1 MSKKIK
7 PLLVLALIAFL
18 LNFVWEI
25 SQAPLYDCY
34 DQFLHCMWLCFK
46 ASLGDVVW
54 VLLLYG
60 IFRVSHSKTAVVLAG
75 LAIAIG
81 VELHAL
87 QTGRWAYAESMPL
100 IPFLS
105 LGLTPLL
112 QMAILPLVSIYI
124 TDNFA
129 KFKPY
134 TFTRILL
141 WLGALF
147 FLTEFFL
154 HFFGLPILEH
164 DAIFLYTHDRYIAL
178 YALTNAFLLTL
189 VSTDPKKYR
198 FLGHATLIFLLFG
211 LLNAA
216 WISQQG
222 GYSPL
227 FPVISLDKDL
237 SALGL
242 NFLIWYA
249 LTWTM
254 WGMKR

>member
-1 MSKKIK
+1 MRIK
-7 PLLVLALIAFL
+7 PLLLLALIAFL

-25 SQAPLYDCY
+25 TQAPLYECY
-34 DQFLHCMWLCFK
+34 AQFTLCLWLCFK
-46 ASLGDVVW
+46 ASLGDVLW

-60 IFRVSHSKTAVVLAG
+60 TFRASHSKTATVLAG

-87 QTGRWAYAESMPL
+87 QTGRWAYTEMMPL
-100 IPFLS
+100 VPFLNV
-105 LGLTPLL
+105 GLTPLL
-112 QMAILPLVSIYI
+112 QMAILPLLSI
-124 TDNFA
+124 TLTENFA
-129 KFKPY
+129 KFKP
-134 TFTRILL
+134 FALTRILF

-178 YALTNAFLLTL
+178 YALTNAFLLIL

-198 FLGHATLIFLLFG
+198 FLGHATLIFLLLG

-222 GYSPL
+222 GYGTL

-237 SALGL
+237 NALGL
-242 NFLIWYA
+242 NFLIWYG

-254 WGMKR
+254 WEMKR